1 MNIDLLALLAIGFT
15 VGFSHCIGM
24 CGGFVLSYT
33 LKVNQNDFIEKP
45 TVLQSLLPHLLYN
58 SGRVISYMVLGQFV
72 GFIGMILGGVF
83 KSFQGGI
90 EIFAGIV
97 MVLMG
102 LDFLGYIK
110 GAVFENFPGISH
122 FKQFVQNLFNGVK
135 RKNILGLGF
144 VMGFIPCGPVYAALA
159 KSAAAANILDSM
171 LSMLFFGL
179 GTFPAMILTGLFADK
194 ITTKLRKNVYKVAAI
209 LILLL
214 GVFTIVRG
222 IVKIIKFTG

>member
-1 MNIDLLALLAIGFT
+1 MSIDLFALLAIGFT
-15 VGFSHCIGM
+15 VGFGHCVGM

-45 TVLQSLLPHLLYN
+45 TLIQSLLPHLLYN
-58 SGRVISYMVLGQFV
+58 SGRTLAYMTLGQAV
-72 GFIGMILGGVF
+72 GLLGMIIGGLF
-83 KSFQGGI
+83 KSFQGGV
-90 EIFAGIV
+90 EVFAGVV

-110 GAVFENFPGISH
+110 TSVFDDFPGISH
-122 FKQFVQNLFNGVK
+122 FKQFVQNLFNRVK

-144 VMGFIPCGPVYAALA
+144 IMGFIPCGPVYAALA

-194 ITTKLRKNVYKVAAI
+194 ITTRLKKHVHKIAAI

-214 GVFTIVRG
+214 GAFTIVRG
-222 IVKIIKFTG
+222 IVKIIKFSG